1 MIRENKPLTKAFCW
15 QSSTLP
21 PKYKTRSVSYFQA
34 LEVALISG
42 LMLGASLFFL
52 LQAFFMIE
60 VSHWIMFILIGA
72 LTMYFQLSIYKR
84 ILK

>member
-1 MIRENKPLTKAFCW
+1 MIRENKPLTTAFRW

-21 PKYKTRSVSYFQA
+21 PKYKTRGVSYFQA

-42 LMLGASLFFL
+42 LMFGAALFFL

>member
-15 QSSTLP
+15 QSSMLP
-21 PKYKTRSVSYFQA
+21 PKYKTRGVSYFQA

-42 LMLGASLFFL
+42 LMFGASMFFL
-52 LQAFFMIE
+52 LHAFFTLG
-60 VSHWIMFILIGA
+60 VSHWILFILAGI
-72 LTMYFQLSIYKR
+72 LTMYFQLNIYKR